1 VPLTWAESTWTAIC
15 RVGPRDAGTRKCTYR
30 GNWRRRRRRRRR
42 WRCWRYTPPAAPI
55 KLDSDIHIT
64 ISTRTTMFPRA
75 SQQTLGKIF
84 HELSLVYTVR
94 QILFKTEPI
103 KRYRN
108 KIILMLIVLFIQN
121 NLLLLRYTCYSD
133 LILGIKRSRTEPNQ
147 MNADL
152 ISDQK
157 LTNEWIMRWRVI
169 DQLSGSRCSGWIW
182 RILDIK
188 RFEIIVANGLIR
200 WSEFF
205 MDNSFVIEVCNEH

>member
-1 VPLTWAESTWTAIC
+1 M
-15 RVGPRDAGTRKCTYR
+15 RVR
-30 GNWRRRRRRRRR
+30 GNVHIGEIDDVDDVGVDVDVVGV
-42 WRCWRYTPPAAPI
+42 YTPPAAPI

-64 ISTRTTMFPRA
+64 ISTRTTIFPRA

-94 QILFKTEPI
+94 QIRLFKTEPI

-108 KIILMLIVLFIQN
+108 KIILMLIVLLFIQN

-133 LILGIKRSRTEPNQ
+133 LISILGIKRSRTEPNQ

-157 LTNEWIMRWRVI
+157 LTNE
-169 DQLSGSRCSGWIW
+169 
-182 RILDIK
+182 
-188 RFEIIVANGLIR
+188 
-200 WSEFF
+200 
-205 MDNSFVIEVCNEH
+205 